1 MNKYK
6 DKVNKLIEHLQIV
19 DKGIED
25 CTQFESELYSMGFD
39 KGARLMLAYLMK
51 NGFVNENNIEYIW
64 SL

>member
-1 MNKYK
+1 MEYRENI
-6 DKVNKLIEHLQIV
+6 DKLIEHLQTV

-51 NGFVNENNIEYIW
+51 YGFINENNIEY
-64 SL
+64 L